1 MSIIAALRTYLATYT
16 GLKTGAPLWVDY
28 LGEISPAYAIMPTP
42 GGKII
47 EQYINGGSLR
57 EYTFSFQSMEQTAD
71 DLARIDTNGFF
82 EALGD
87 WMEAQT
93 AAGTLPTL
101 GAKQTAES
109 IETMNQGFILDQGG
123 SGTATYQV
131 QCRLTYYQQP

>member
-16 GLKTGAPLWVDY
+16 GLKTGAPLWVNY
-28 LGEISPAYAIMPTP
+28 LSEITPGYAIMPTP

-47 EQYINGGSLR
+47 ESYINGGSLR

-71 DLARIDTNGFF
+71 DLARIDTNAFY

-93 AAGTLPTL
+93 AAKTLPAL

-109 IETMNQGFILDQGG
+109 IETLNQAFLFDQGA
-123 SGTATYQV
+123 SSTAIYQV
-131 QCRLTYYQQP
+131 QCRLTYLQQP